1 MVARVRLIPW
11 GGVVDPSRVLGSRR
25 VWERRDG
32 FLLLLEDASGATGAG
47 EATPL
52 PGLSKETV
60 EDAGRALAQIDWS
73 RLDPK
78 RVLDGGPVGGHASQL
93 PPSARFALET
103 ACADLTGALMRTPTA
118 QLLAPFGRAQPMV
131 IVNTLLGHVRSA
143 DLVERAREALR
154 RGAAAVKVKL
164 AGRDIDAELKALRQV
179 RDEIGPSVRLRTD
192 LGGALAAPEAARW
205 LAGMANVGVEAV
217 EEPCPAAELPSLP
230 RGPVPWLADES
241 LASGPFREE
250 ILRSRG
256 CAGVVLKPTL
266 LGGLRTCL
274 ELARRARE
282 TDKSVTI
289 THAFEGPVGLA
300 ACGALAL
307 AGGADLAGLDEHG
320 ALSAFAPW
328 KSAMF
333 SAEPPLAVR
342 ATPHAGLALFATSHR
357 AESLDGTDLWRR

>member
-1 MVARVRLIPW
+1 MVLRVRLISW

-32 FLLLLEDASGATGAG
+32 LLLLLEDASGARGAG

-52 PGLSKETV
+52 PGLSTETI
-60 EDAGRALAQIDWS
+60 EDVARALEQIDWA
-73 RLDPK
+73 RLEPR
-78 RVLDGGPVGGHASQL
+78 RVLDGAAPAGPEGRL

-103 ACADLTGALMRTPTA
+103 ACADLVGALSGQPAAR
-118 QLLAPFGRAQPMV
+118 LLAPFGRPRELV

-143 DLVERAREALR
+143 DLVERARDALR

-179 RDEIGPSVRLRTD
+179 RDAIGPAVRLRTD
-192 LGGALAAPEAARW
+192 LGGALDAANAPRW

-217 EEPCPAAELPSLP
+217 EEPCAAAELAALPS
-230 RGPVPWLADES
+230 GPVPWLADES
-241 LASGPFREE
+241 LAAGPFREE
-250 ILRSRG
+250 ILRAPG

-266 LGGLRTCL
+266 LGGLRASL
-274 ELARRARE
+274 EIARRARE
-282 TDKSVTI
+282 HDKSVTI

-320 ALSAFAPW
+320 ALSAFPPW
-328 KSAMF
+328 RSAML
-333 SAEPPLAVR
+333 SVEPPLAVR
-342 ATPHAGLALFATSHR
+342 ATPHAGLALFASDHR
-357 AESLDGTDLWRR
+357 VESLQGRELWRR